1 MTTELSTTDLM
12 PADLTNAGLTNADLM
27 NADLMNVGVD
37 AAAATQPSPWY
48 ALAHAHVQLGF
59 VDAHAN
65 PKMADSP
72 YLRLLLEDR
81 AALAAGA

>member
-1 MTTELSTTDLM
+1 MITELTTTDLM
-12 PADLTNAGLTNADLM
+12 PADLTTADLTNA
-27 NADLMNVGVD
+27 GD
-37 AAAATQPSPWY
+37 AATAATQPSPWY